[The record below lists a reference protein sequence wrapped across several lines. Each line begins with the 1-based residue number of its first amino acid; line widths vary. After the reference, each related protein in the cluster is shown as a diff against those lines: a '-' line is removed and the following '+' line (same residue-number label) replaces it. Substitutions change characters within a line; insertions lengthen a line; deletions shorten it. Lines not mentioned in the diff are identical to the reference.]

1 MNYTAI
7 RRTLGIILRFEA
19 VFLLVPCI
27 TALIYAER
35 QGIWFFAVAV
45 CCFIVGQLMSIRS
58 KDTTFFSKEGFI
70 MVALSWIVM
79 SLFGA
84 LPFTLCGDIPNY
96 IDAFFETV
104 SGFTTTGA
112 SILTDVEALSHTSLI
127 WRSFTHWVGGMGVF
141 VFILAILPTNGG
153 YNMHLMR
160 AESPGPSVG
169 KLVPRLRDTAK
180 ILYTLYFALTAIQIV
195 LLLIAG
201 MPLFDALCTGFG
213 TAGTGGFGIKNDSF
227 TSYSV
232 PIQVI
237 TAVFMILFGVNFNA
251 YFFLTSK
258 KNKKL
263 AFKME
268 EVRVYFGIIGV
279 AIILITA
286 NILHM
291 CNGIGDALNK
301 ALFQVG
307 SVITTTGFATADFN
321 LWPEFS
327 KTILVV
333 LMFCGAC
340 AGSTGGGIKVSR
352 IVIMLKSV
360 KTEIQK
366 YIHPRS
372 VNVVKMDGKPVEDQ
386 TCRGVSVY
394 LLAYAA
400 IFIVSILIISF
411 DNFDFTTNFTAVTAT
426 FNNIGPGLGMVG
438 PTGNYASYSVLS
450 KLVLIID
457 MLAGRLE
464 LYPMLILFAP
474 SVWRRKG

>member
-35 QGIWFFAVAV
+35 QGIWFFVVAV
-45 CCFIVGQLMSIRS
+45 CSFGLGQLLSIRS
-58 KDTTFFSKEGFI
+58 RDTHFFAKEGFI
-70 MVALSWIVM
+70 MVGLSWIVM
-79 SLFGA
+79 SLVGA
-84 LPFTLCGDIPNY
+84 LPFTLCGDIPHY

-141 VFILAILPTNGG
+141 VFILAILPGSGG
-153 YNMHLMR
+153 HNMHLMR

-169 KLVPRLRDTAK
+169 KLVPRLKDTAK
-180 ILYTLYFALTAIQIV
+180 ILYILYFALTVLQII

-227 TSYSV
+227 ASYSV

-268 EVRVYFGIIGV
+268 EVRVYFGIIAA
-279 AIILITA
+279 AIIIITA

-291 CNGIGDALNK
+291 CDGIGDALNK

-307 SVITTTGFATADFN
+307 SIITTTGFATTDFN
-321 LWPEFS
+321 LWPELS
-327 KTILVV
+327 KTILVA

-352 IVIMLKSV
+352 IIIMLKSV

-372 VNVVKMDGKPVEDQ
+372 VNIVKMDGKPVEDQ

-400 IFIVSILIISF
+400 IFIVSILIISL

-426 FNNIGPGLGMVG
+426 FNNIGPGLNMVG

-464 LYPMLILFAP
+464 LYPLLILFAP

>member
-1 MNYTAI
+1 
-7 RRTLGIILRFEA
+7 
-19 VFLLVPCI
+19 
-27 TALIYAER
+27 
-35 QGIWFFAVAV
+35 
-45 CCFIVGQLMSIRS
+45 
-58 KDTTFFSKEGFI
+58 
-70 MVALSWIVM
+70 
-79 SLFGA
+79 
-84 LPFTLCGDIPNY
+84 
-96 IDAFFETV
+96 
-104 SGFTTTGA
+104 
-112 SILTDVEALSHTSLI
+112 
-127 WRSFTHWVGGMGVF
+127 
-141 VFILAILPTNGG
+141 
-153 YNMHLMR
+153 MHLMR

-169 KLVPRLRDTAK
+169 KLVPRLKDTAK
-180 ILYTLYFALTAIQIV
+180 ILYLLYFALTVIQII
-195 LLLIAG
+195 LLLIAR

-213 TAGTGGFGIKNDSF
+213 TAGTGGFGIRNDSF
-227 TSYSV
+227 ASYSV

-251 YFFLTSK
+251 YFFLTSRN
-258 KNKKL
+258 NKKL

-268 EVRVYFGIIGV
+268 EVRVYFGIIAV
-279 AIILITA
+279 AIIIITA

-291 CNGIGDALNK
+291 CDGIGDALNK

-307 SVITTTGFATADFN
+307 SIITTTGFATTDFN
-321 LWPEFS
+321 LWPELS

-352 IVIMLKSV
+352 IIIMLKSV

-372 VNVVKMDGKPVEDQ
+372 VNIVKMDGKPVEDQ

-400 IFIVSILIISF
+400 IFIVSILIISL
-411 DNFDFTTNFTAVTAT
+411 DNFDFTTNFTAVAAT
-426 FNNIGPGLGMVG
+426 FNNIGPGLNMVG

-464 LYPMLILFAP
+464 LYPLLILFAP

>member
-7 RRTLGIILRFEA
+7 RRTLGIILKFEA
-19 VFLLVPCI
+19 VFLLLPCI
-27 TALIYAER
+27 TSLVYAES
-35 QGIWFFAVAV
+35 QGVWFLIVAV
-45 CCFIVGQLMSIRS
+45 CSFIIGQLISIKS
-58 KDTTFFSKEGFI
+58 KDSNFFAKEGFI

-79 SLFGA
+79 SLVGA

-127 WRSFTHWVGGMGVF
+127 WRSFTHWIGGMGVF

-169 KLVPRLRDTAK
+169 KLVPRLKDTAK
-180 ILYTLYFALTAIQIV
+180 ILYMLYFALTVLQIIC
-195 LLLIAG
+195 LLIAR
-201 MPLFDALCTGFG
+201 MPLFDTLCTAFG

-227 TSYSV
+227 AGYSV
-232 PIQVI
+232 AIQVI

-258 KNKKL
+258 NNKKL
-263 AFKME
+263 AFQME
-268 EVRVYFGIIGV
+268 EVRVYFGIIAV
-279 AIILITA
+279 AVILITV
-286 NILHM
+286 NILSM
-291 CNGIGDALNK
+291 CSGLGDALNK
-301 ALFQVG
+301 AFFQVG
-307 SVITTTGFATADFN
+307 SIITTTGFATADFN
-321 LWPEFS
+321 LWPELS
-327 KTILVV
+327 RTILVV

-372 VNVVKMDGKPVEDQ
+372 VNRVKMDGKPVEEE
-386 TCRGVSVY
+386 TRRGVSVY

-400 IFIVSILIISF
+400 IFIFSILIISV

-426 FNNIGPGLGMVG
+426 FNNIGPGLGVVG
-438 PTGNYASYSVLS
+438 PAGNYAGYSWLS

-464 LYPMLILFAP
+464 LYPILILFAP
-474 SVWRRKG
+474 SVWRKKG